1 MKASDDLFQ
10 LIKSMS
16 KSEKGYFKKFAAKHS
31 AGKKNIY
38 IRLFDAIEK
47 LDKYEETIIK
57 EKFKGEKFS
66 ETLYSVKNYLFRLI
80 LKALSSYHSE
90 KFAVSRLNMMM
101 TELNVLF
108 EKGLYKQFRTL
119 LSKAISAA
127 KENDKPFY
135 LALLYNKALT
145 SVATDYYSEDDV
157 LDYEMLKK
165 ETLDNL
171 KVLNIN
177 EQYHILYN
185 DMFMFTKKTG
195 SIRDEKDLGRLNEII
210 KNPLLQ
216 NESNAVSFDAKFKY
230 YTILGHYY
238 RITGDNESWIKYR
251 HRLVKLMESGKKYI
265 KENPRSY
272 IMALNNYLNACIL
285 TKNFGDFDK
294 TLDRL
299 KKFSKQFEGK
309 KEFLEMQ
316 SRVFLLVSDLEL
328 NYCIKTNRFEN
339 LIKLINDAESG
350 FVKFGIKIA
359 ESRKISLYNRIA
371 YAAFLTGDYDKSIYY
386 LNRIINLNNPAIEPE
401 QHIFAR
407 IRSLIVH
414 YEAGNFDLLEYSI
427 KSTKRFLEKNKRIF
441 RFEKLIMKFI
451 SEAVNYP
458 EESDRKELYKKLKN
472 DITGLMNDRFEKNV
486 LEQFDF
492 LSWTESKIKKI
503 TMPEM
508 LKLKAA

>member
-38 IRLFDAIEK
+38 LQLFDAIDR
-47 LDKYEETIIK
+47 LDLYDETIIR

-119 LSKAISAA
+119 LHKAISIA
-127 KENDKPFY
+127 KDNEKPFY

-145 SVATDYYSEDDV
+145 SVATDYYSEDDI
-157 LDYEMLKK
+157 LDYERLKK
-165 ETLDNL
+165 DTLENL
-171 KVLNIN
+171 NTLNIN
-177 EQYHILYN
+177 EQYHLLYN

-195 SIRDEKDLGRLNEII
+195 TIRDEKDLGRLNEIV

-238 RITGDNESWIKYR
+238 RITGDNASWIKFRYE
-251 HRLVKLMESGKKYI
+251 LVKLMESGKKYI

-272 IMALNNYLNACIL
+272 VMALNNYLNACIY
-285 TKNFGDFDK
+285 TKRFNDFNQ
-294 TLDRL
+294 TLDKL
-299 KKFSKQFEGK
+299 KKFTKQYQDK
-309 KEFLEMQ
+309 KEFFELQ
-316 SRVFLLVSDLEL
+316 TRVFLLISDLEL
-328 NYCIKTNRFEN
+328 NYSIKTNRFEN
-339 LIKLINDAESG
+339 LEKIIAGIETG
-350 FVKFGIKIA
+350 FMKYGIKIA

-371 YAAFLTGDYDKSIYY
+371 YAAFLTGNYDKSIYY
-386 LNRIINLNNPAIEPE
+386 LNRIINLNNPAIEAE

-427 KSTKRFLEKNKRIF
+427 KSTKRFLEKHKRIF
-441 RFEKLIMKFI
+441 KFEKLILKFI
-451 SEAVNYP
+451 NEAMSYSDESERA
-458 EESDRKELYKKLKN
+458 ELYKKLKY
-472 DITGLMNDRFEKNV
+472 DIAGLMNNRFEKTV

-492 LSWTESKIKKI
+492 LSWAESKIKRI
-503 TMPEM
+503 PMPE
-508 LKLKAA
+508 LLKAKAA

>member
-1 MKASDDLFQ
+1 
-10 LIKSMS
+10 
-16 KSEKGYFKKFAAKHS
+16 
-31 AGKKNIY
+31 
-38 IRLFDAIEK
+38 
-47 LDKYEETIIK
+47 
-57 EKFKGEKFS
+57 
-66 ETLYSVKNYLFRLI
+66 
-80 LKALSSYHSE
+80 
-90 KFAVSRLNMMM
+90 MM

-119 LSKAISAA
+119 LNKAISAA

-165 ETLDNL
+165 ETLENL

-299 KKFSKQFEGK
+299 KKIF
-309 KEFLEMQ
+309 
-316 SRVFLLVSDLEL
+316 
-328 NYCIKTNRFEN
+328 KT
-339 LIKLINDAESG
+339 I
-350 FVKFGIKIA
+350 
-359 ESRKISLYNRIA
+359 
-371 YAAFLTGDYDKSIYY
+371 
-386 LNRIINLNNPAIEPE
+386 
-401 QHIFAR
+401 
-407 IRSLIVH
+407 
-414 YEAGNFDLLEYSI
+414 
-427 KSTKRFLEKNKRIF
+427 
-441 RFEKLIMKFI
+441 
-451 SEAVNYP
+451 
-458 EESDRKELYKKLKN
+458 
-472 DITGLMNDRFEKNV
+472 
-486 LEQFDF
+486 
-492 LSWTESKIKKI
+492 
-503 TMPEM
+503 
-508 LKLKAA
+508 